1 MLEKTDAN
9 KEEEQN
15 DDRLLWT
22 INETAKQL
30 ALSQKSVRRLIDKG
44 EIAFIKFERAIR
56 IEKQSVYHFIEAH
69 RQYNSGCVESAV
81 RDPTGERLCRIEIS
95 KTQRW
100 KYLRK
105 SVLQDQ
111 YHNKWSKTTTLYSG
125 ENLKRS
131 EAVRGQMER

>member
-81 RDPTGERLCRIEIS
+81 RDPTGERSCRIEIPKNAKMEVPTKVRTTRS
-95 KTQRW
+95 ASQQMVND
-100 KYLRK
+100 YNALLGRK
-105 SVLQDQ
+105 P
-111 YHNKWSKTTTLYSG
+111 
-125 ENLKRS
+125 
-131 EAVRGQMER
+131 

>member
-56 IEKQSVYHFIEAH
+56 IEKQSVYHFIEAN
-69 RQYNSGCVESAV
+69 RQYNGGCVESAV

-95 KTQRW
+95 KNAKMEVPTKVRTTRSASQQMVND
-100 KYLRK
+100 YNALLRPK
-105 SVLQDQ
+105 A
-111 YHNKWSKTTTLYSG
+111 
-125 ENLKRS
+125 LKKPS
-131 EAVRGQMER
+131 S

>member
-30 ALSQKSVRRLIDKG
+30 SVHPKTVSRLIEKG
-44 EIAFIKFERAIR
+44 EIPFVKIGSGIR

-95 KTQRW
+95 KNAKMEVPTKVRTTRSASQQMVND
-100 KYLRK
+100 YNALLRPK
-105 SVLQDQ
+105 A
-111 YHNKWSKTTTLYSG
+111 
-125 ENLKRS
+125 LKKPS
-131 EAVRGQMER
+131 S